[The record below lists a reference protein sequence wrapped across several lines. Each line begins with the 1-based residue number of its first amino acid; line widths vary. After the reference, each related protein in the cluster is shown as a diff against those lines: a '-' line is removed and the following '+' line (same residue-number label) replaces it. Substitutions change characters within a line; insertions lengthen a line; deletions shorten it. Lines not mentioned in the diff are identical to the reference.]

1 MNNELEKLMS
11 GWEAQDKQLQ
21 NKVFDLAA
29 MEEKVQK
36 AGIEVRNSTQN
47 SIHRQLTR
55 HTASEG

>member
-1 MNNELEKLMS
+1 MNSELEKLMS

-36 AGIEVRNSTQN
+36 AGIEVCDLILRSLN
-47 SIHRQLTR
+47 R
-55 HTASEG
+55 